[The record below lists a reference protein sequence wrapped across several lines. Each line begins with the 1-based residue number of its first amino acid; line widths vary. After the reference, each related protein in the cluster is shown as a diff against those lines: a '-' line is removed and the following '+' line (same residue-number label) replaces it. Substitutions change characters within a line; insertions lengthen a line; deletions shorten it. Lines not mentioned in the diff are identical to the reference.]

1 MAKEVNCPDYEK
13 AEDGIESDAEF
24 LVGKKIIISP
34 KFQILME
41 SSTFEMLSNH
51 IPQK

>member
-1 MAKEVNCPDYEK
+1 MAKEVNCPEYEN

-24 LVGKKIIISP
+24 LVGKIIISP

>member
-24 LVGKKIIISP
+24 LVGKKNYNFS
-34 KFQILME
+34 K
-41 SSTFEMLSNH
+41 
-51 IPQK
+51 IPNSYGELNF